1 MPSLTEILK
10 DPNYVNANE
19 ATKRAIFD
27 KYSAQD
33 QNYSGANDATKDA
46 IRQKF
51 GVVTEARAEPAA
63 PKERTMGEAA
73 KDVGAGLVSGVGAL
87 TQLPGQIYGL
97 ATGDFSDTGLTKV
110 GREMREYGESMKSE
124 ELKRREVERSA
135 KISAAEKEGQI
146 SAGVT
151 AFMETIKDPAL
162 LTNFIAEQAPN
173 LIPGL
178 GVARG
183 LKAAGMGA
191 RAVSG
196 AVATGAVQQGA
207 DIGAQ
212 SYEELYK
219 ELKDKGMPDEEA
231 AGRALGYA
239 RATGAGAAVISVLA
253 QRLPGARAIEE
264 AMAGVEGKAA
274 TGILGKAGRLGR
286 GVSGAAGEAGSEIA
300 EETGGK
306 LAQNVAMA
314 QERPGYDLT
323 SGLGQTAGMAAVGG
337 VGMGGVSG
345 VLSRPPVET
354 LPPEEKTAAAPQ
366 TPAEPPEIITKPPK
380 LSEAPKPPEDAV
392 AAMQNYFVGK
402 PEDFGL
408 SFADIQNRD
417 RSRPNSIGQMN
428 DIANRPDYNKLSVSR
443 EFGAGAPVVISDVP
457 ISEEALGRID
467 TVSASDG
474 SKFPIQYAVIDAR
487 KITPSNRADG
497 STVAEYADPTFEGIR
512 PVAGNGRVAGLQ
524 KLYAIGPYGDYVN
537 PLLQDTE
544 HGIDA
549 SVIAAIEQPVL
560 VRIMPKS
567 SLVPNIADI
576 SNVRQQLG
584 MSPTEQAKVDMD
596 RFDLQG
602 IEFLADGSPSIR
614 SLRQFVATMPKEEQA
629 ELINKSGQPNPAAKI
644 RLSNALFARAYE
656 NDALID
662 LFAET
667 TDPEAQQILRGMAI
681 AAPAMSNLSEAGDYD
696 IRSYVTKAAEMAV
709 NARRQNKDLAE
720 FIEQG
725 DIELDP
731 LTREIVSMFAANKN
745 APRRVGDML
754 TTLAAEANKAAE
766 QANAEPDMFGNVAV
780 STPLE
785 DVFAVLRSEPTTKAP
800 VVEEEKPAVEEPE
813 VQERVPFVIDK
824 SVQQIAKEV
833 EGMSIPQ
840 LSQWMIDNA
849 PNKAAKA
856 IAEAIHN
863 RIKEYEKLGVSMT
876 LEILKGSKRKKDSQ
890 GASQYSLTKLGTSF
904 VLRLNAP
911 PSTAING
918 SYVDNITGTE
928 YRTIMHEMLHV
939 VTQSQLF
946 LLPKTDSR
954 VQELENLLNIV
965 EQQIKKDIAA
975 NKDHPMIA
983 TFRNQGKKWG
993 PRKNIREIIAWGL
1006 TDPNYQNYLSTIKV
1020 GDQTVFSKFVDVL
1033 RKLLGLKE
1041 QYQTALEKVA
1051 YITEELVNEDVN
1063 KTQKLAESVGGK
1075 LGLSSPSQAFTDKS
1089 EVGSGSEISKFL
1101 EEKWQRLVDGPP
1113 KTKPKGFDHVPD
1125 DYWNGINPIFYPQ
1138 GKNIFKKMDDM
1149 RPTFWK
1155 RLAQGLADQ
1164 YRSIKDYSE
1173 EAYMLARMS
1182 KTVDGA
1188 LEGLMFF
1195 GQVVLDNGALNIKP
1209 DSKGLLDVFK
1219 PLGEEVDSFMIWQA
1233 MSRDAELAANNRA
1246 PSIKQELV
1254 ARRKVL
1260 SDGNMPDGK
1269 NRLELYESVQKDL
1282 NQLNRSVLRIAYKQ
1296 GLIDKKAFAIFS
1308 RDINY
1313 IPFYKVMEENGDVQA
1328 AATKSGLINQ
1338 YMSKTL
1344 KGGEKNFGDLM
1355 ENTLRNWSHILSA
1368 AQKNAAGG
1376 ATIKAAVE
1384 QGGAFPNLKQ
1394 DLGWQDGKVYNTKR
1408 MASIDKINDNDELSD
1423 SQKQAKIDRIMKPY
1437 VDAINERT
1445 DIDQSRK
1452 DNLIEGLYEGLANGD
1467 GKLLP
1472 EMTTSEGKGISKI
1485 MIGGQPTYFK
1495 VEDQL
1500 LMEAIASIGYMGPK
1514 SKFLDVARDFKNMLQ
1529 FGVTISPA
1537 FKVRNLFRDS
1547 ISAMAVSDLKKQP
1560 WANVVK
1566 GWADSDRNNP
1576 AHISALAGGAIF
1588 NFGSAYEGDQAKMIR
1603 RLIKMGVKEGD
1614 ILNTPEKIK
1623 VGLAKMWDAYQEF
1636 GNKSEAANRMALY
1649 TQLREKDMNHLQA
1662 SFYARDMLDFSMQ
1675 GAWPAVRMVTQVV
1688 PFLNARVQGL
1698 YKLGRDGLNP
1708 TVRVIYNSVT
1718 GKPLELT
1725 DKQKAQQ
1732 FSTVMTAVALAS
1744 LMLYMAFK
1752 DDEEFKK
1759 REEWDRD
1766 NFWWFKLPGMETAI
1780 RIPKPFEIGAFGTM
1794 AERTAEQIMDKSAE
1808 GKTFEKSLKRMLSD
1822 TFALNPVPQMVRPL
1836 VDLYSNKDSFTG
1848 APIETAGMERL
1859 SKEQRIAEKTSPLAI
1874 ALSKVTNVFLPESAE
1889 VSPVQTDYA
1898 IKSYF
1903 GWLGGT
1909 ASATSHYA
1917 VMPFS
1922 KSAYPDQDWK
1932 ETMSLGFLKSLP
1944 TTQSKYVT
1952 AFYENNK
1959 EISQAYADMRHFM
1972 EIGEMDKAQKIMQEK
1987 GDQIALAKFY
1997 DKASKDMSKVRQVI
2011 LHIRADDTMTGAQ
2024 KKEEIDRL
2032 KILIGEIAQQM
2043 EESRKSLSQR

>member
-1 MPSLTEILK
+1 M
-10 DPNYVNANE
+10 ANVFDQFDTRE
-19 ATKRAIFD
+19 KAGNPFDQFDRVEKSAKR
-27 KYSAQD
+27 
-33 QNYSGANDATKDA
+33 
-46 IRQKF
+46 
-51 GVVTEARAEPAA
+51 
-63 PKERTMGEAA
+63 ERTTGEAA

-162 LTNFIAEQAPN
+162 LTNFIAEQLPN

-219 ELKDKGMPDEEA
+219 ELKDKGMSEGEA

-286 GVSGAAGEAGSEIA
+286 AATGAAGEAGSEIT

-306 LAQNVAMA
+306 LAQNIAMA

-323 SGLGQTAGMAAVGG
+323 TGLGQTAGMAAVGG

-366 TPAEPPEIITKPPK
+366 TPAEPLEIITRPPK

-524 KLYAIGPYGDYVN
+524 KLYAIGPYGNYVN

-584 MSPTEQAKVDMD
+584 MSPTEQAKVDMG

-667 TDPEAQQILRGMAI
+667 TDPEAQQILKGMAI

-745 APRRVGDML
+745 APRRIGDSL

-800 VVEEEKPAVEEPE
+800 IVEEEKPE
-813 VQERVPFVIDK
+813 VLEKISFAIDK
-824 SVQQIAKEV
+824 KPSEITKEIT
-833 EGMSIPQ
+833 GFSIPQ
-840 LSQWMIDNA
+840 LSQWLIDNA
-849 PNKAAKA
+849 PNSAAKA
-856 IAEAIHN
+856 IAEAITN
-863 RIKEYEKLGVSMT
+863 RINEYANRNVSMT
-876 LEILKGSKRKKDSQ
+876 LEIKKGSARKKGQFGSSRIIPATNGISFVVSLNSPIGTRGVLEKHNDNPQ
-890 GASQYSLTKLGTSF
+890 GAGT
-904 VLRLNAP
+904 N
-911 PSTAING
+911 
-918 SYVDNITGTE
+918 
-928 YRTIMHEMLHV
+928 YRTIMHELLHV
-939 VTQSQLF
+939 VTQAQLNF
-946 LLPKTDSR
+946 LPESDAR
-954 VQELENLLNIV
+954 VKELQRILDIV
-965 EQQIKKDIAA
+965 NDQIEKDIKAG
-975 NKDHPMIA
+975 KDHPFIRRMA
-983 TFRNQGKKWG
+983 DAQFNAPRAYKTWG
-993 PRKNIREIIAWGL
+993 PKKNIKEIVSWGL
-1006 TDPNYQNYLSTIKV
+1006 TDEDYQNYLSTIKV
-1020 GDQTVFSKFVDVL
+1020 GDQNVFSKFVDVL
-1033 RKLLGLKE
+1033 RKLLGIKE
-1041 QYQTALEKVA
+1041 QYQTALESVA
-1051 YITEELVNEDVN
+1051 YTTEQLITEPIE
-1063 KTQKLAESVGGK
+1063 KTEQLAQTAGTI
-1075 LGLSSPSQAFTDKS
+1075 LGSRSPEKMMTPAQAFTSKE
-1089 EVGSGSEISKFL
+1089 EVGKDSNINTFL
-1101 EEKWQRLVDGPP
+1101 EEKWQRLVDGPV

-1155 RLAQGLADQ
+1155 RLAQGIADQ

-1195 GQVVLDNGALNIKP
+1195 GQVILDNGVLNIKP
-1209 DSKGLLDVFK
+1209 NSKGLLDVFK

-1233 MSRDAELAANNRA
+1233 MNRDAELAANNRA

-1260 SDGNMPDGK
+1260 SDGTMPNGK

-1344 KGGEKNFGDLM
+1344 KGGQKNFGDLM

-1614 ILNTPEKIK
+1614 ILDTPEKIK

-1636 GNKSEAANRMALY
+1636 GNKSESANRMALY

-1698 YKLGRDGLNP
+1698 YKLGRDGITP
-1708 TVRVIYNSVT
+1708 TSRMVYSTVT
-1718 GKPLELT
+1718 GKQLWETDEQGQLTEKGLKNKLT

-1932 ETMSLGFLKSLP
+1932 ETMSLGFIKSLP
-1944 TTQSKYVT
+1944 TAQSKYVT

-1959 EISQAYADMRHFM
+1959 EISQAYADMRHYA
-1972 EIGEMDKAQKIMQEK
+1972 EIGETEKAYKIIEEK
-1987 GDQIALAKFY
+1987 GDLIAMAKVY
-1997 DKASKDMSKVRQVI
+1997 DKVSKDMSKIRQAI
-2011 LHIRADDTMTGAQ
+2011 MAIRADEDMNGAQ

-2032 KILIGEIAQQM
+2032 KIIIGELAEQA
-2043 EESRKSLSQR
+2043 EGARKSLSQR